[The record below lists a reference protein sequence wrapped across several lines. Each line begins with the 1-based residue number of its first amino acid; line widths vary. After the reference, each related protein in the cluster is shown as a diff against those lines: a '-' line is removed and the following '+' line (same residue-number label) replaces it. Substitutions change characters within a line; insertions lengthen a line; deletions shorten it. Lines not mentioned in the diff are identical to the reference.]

1 MKEITD
7 NEMHFILSIF
17 KSPEVDFNANS
28 IAKHLGISSMGALK
42 IAKRLKK
49 ENVLISKDLGKARFY
64 KLNFENNYVTQY
76 LRFLL
81 KRESEQ
87 TPSYIKVWINEIKKI
102 KNADAAILFG
112 SVLRKQKDSKD
123 IDVVLITNNMHFS
136 KLKREIEEINL
147 INIKKLH
154 PIYQT
159 KNDFIINIKKQDK
172 VLLNAIKGIVVFG
185 EEIIIKLLEK

>member
-87 TPSYIKVWINEIKKI
+87 THSYIKVWINEIKKI

-112 SVLRKQKDSKD
+112 SVLRKQKDAKD
-123 IDVVLITNNMHFS
+123 IEAVLITDKRHFS

-154 PIYQT
+154 PVYQT
-159 KNDFIINIKKQDK
+159 KNDFIKNIKSQDK
-172 VLLNAIKGIVVFG
+172 VLLNAIKGVVAFG